1 MIQYHR
7 YHFFSSINL
16 ILKVLPVLGN
26 ESIHFNIN
34 YSELEGLIG
43 VATIKKD
50 GLLSKNMSEYKFNF
64 GDGACCISFNDQYSL
79 GSFIIRTYY
88 NGRFG
93 LAIVNPSTYKDLNSF
108 KAISLGSLYVDIYS
122 KTESNSVF
130 LKPLSNTNGRISI
143 QFITPAE
150 GDISIS
156 PIPDFTES
164 EYNKIT
170 PQSLG

>member
-1 MIQYHR
+1 MR
-7 YHFFSSINL
+7 LNKNNL
-16 ILKVLPVLGN
+16 YVNYEILL
-26 ESIHFNIN
+26 
-34 YSELEGLIG
+34 LEGLIG
-43 VATIKKD
+43 VATINKD
-50 GLLSKNMSEYKFNF
+50 GLLSKKMSENKFNF
-64 GDGACCISFNDQYSL
+64 GDGVCCISFHNQYSF

-130 LKPLSNTNGRISI
+130 LKPISNTNGHISI
-143 QFITPAE
+143 QFMTPE
-150 GDISIS
+150 DGDISIS
-156 PIPDFTES
+156 PRSDFNES
-164 EYNKIT
+164 EYTKIT